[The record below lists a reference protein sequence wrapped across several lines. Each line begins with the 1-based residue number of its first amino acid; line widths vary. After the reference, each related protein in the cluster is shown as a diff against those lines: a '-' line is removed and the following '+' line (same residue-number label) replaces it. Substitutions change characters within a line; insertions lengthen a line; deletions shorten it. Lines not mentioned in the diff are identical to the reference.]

1 MSTTTG
7 TAKTSP
13 TYWHSFEVSFAAIET
28 IIVLLYGF
36 VTTYSSTISI
46 TSNMNAAGTSAML
59 NQNFALTYP
68 LYQDVHVMAFIG
80 FALLV
85 AYLRHSGWTQVGVH
99 FLIAVVTLQVY
110 VLFKIWWNA
119 VFNYSWQKYQAN
131 QIDYSFFLTAD
142 YCVGAVAVSW
152 VALSGRLGPCQM
164 LYVSIIEA
172 FLYALNENIAYNQI
186 HGYDIG
192 GSMTVWTFGGFFALA
207 AGILNQGDKTKLRP
221 QANEPSQYHTNL
233 FALIGTLFLWVFF
246 PSWNGA
252 RVGMQFNYGLQFGAQ
267 TIRAVI
273 NTILAI
279 TGSCIT
285 TFVLT
290 ALFRDGKF
298 DVDHILKATIAGGV
312 IIGASADLCTQPYA
326 AILIG
331 CWGALMS
338 LVLFGLLHDR
348 LKFVDTLGSSYLFL
362 WPGLWGGGISAIYV
376 GWTANT
382 LSTNPQGLFWGGR
395 TANAAGGAQ
404 LAITGISAGIG
415 FAAGL
420 GAGLLVKF
428 CKCYRPL
435 DENIYQDTDIWAQD
449 KDELTR

>member
-1 MSTTTG
+1 MSTITG
-7 TAKTSP
+7 PAKTSP
-13 TYWHSFEVSFAAIET
+13 PYWHSFEASFAAIET
-28 IIVLLYGF
+28 VIVLLYAF
-36 VTTYSSTISI
+36 CTTFSQNVSI
-46 TSNMNAAGTSAML
+46 VANLNAGGTSYNMNQT
-59 NQNFALTYP
+59 FALTYP

-110 VLFKIWWNA
+110 VLFKIWWQA
-119 VFNYSWQKYQAN
+119 VFNYTWTKYPL
-131 QIDYSFFLTAD
+131 DFSHFLTAD
-142 YCVGAVAVSW
+142 YCIGSVAVTW

-164 LYVSIIEA
+164 LYLSIIQA

-186 HGYDIG
+186 HAYDIG
-192 GSMTVWTFGGFFALA
+192 GSITVWLFGGFFALA
-207 AGILNQGDKTKLRP
+207 AGILNSGDRSKARP
-221 QANEPSQYHTNL
+221 QSNEPAFYHTNL
-233 FALIGTLFLWVFF
+233 FAIVGTLFLWVFF

-252 RVGMQFNYGLQFGAQ
+252 RVGMSFNYGLQFGAQ

-285 TFVLT
+285 TFIFT

-298 DVDHILKATIAGGV
+298 DIDHILKSTIAGGV

-331 CWGALMS
+331 VWGAFMS
-338 LVLFGLLHDR
+338 LLAFGLLHDR
-348 LKFVDTLGSSYLFL
+348 LKYVDTLGSAYLFL
-362 WPGLWGGGISAIYV
+362 WPGLWGGGISAIYI
-376 GWTANT
+376 GWTQDT
-382 LSTNPQGLFWGGR
+382 LSTSPQTLFWAGR

-404 LAITGISAGIG
+404 LSITAISAGIG

-420 GAGLLVKF
+420 IGGLLVKF
-428 CKCYRPL
+428 CKCYRPAE
-435 DENIYQDTDIWAQD
+435 ENIYQDVDVWSQN
-449 KDELTR
+449 KEEH